1 MAEHYGEIKFN
12 LITFASVSHSGWCE
26 FLTSNFF
33 VFFIG
38 KYIFLNVIGIWYIDV
53 KNNVINTFFFFVN
66 KIISCVLA
74 LLTKTSRICLSES

>member
-1 MAEHYGEIKFN
+1 MAENYGEIKFN

-53 KNNVINTFFFFVN
+53 KNNVINTFFF
-66 KIISCVLA
+66 L
-74 LLTKTSRICLSES
+74 